1 MLTQRWAACRHPTE
15 CGGRFLLFH
24 PSSLKLFE
32 YLPSHQE
39 LLAVVEYCIY
49 FGTTSNSPLPIQ
61 PSSINMKLLSGVVA
75 LGLLPLALANSILVT
90 YPKDTPDSVI
100 DSAKD
105 SVKKAVCFYAP
116 DT

>member
-1 MLTQRWAACRHPTE
+1 
-15 CGGRFLLFH
+15 
-24 PSSLKLFE
+24 
-32 YLPSHQE
+32 
-39 LLAVVEYCIY
+39 
-49 FGTTSNSPLPIQ
+49 
-61 PSSINMKLLSGVVA
+61 MKLLSGVVA